1 MQTNDYFYVEI
12 KKEVKTAGFP
22 VAGDALKVPELY
34 AGKLARPV
42 LWGHKLPGAPI
53 IATRNTH

>member
-1 MQTNDYFYVEI
+1 MQTNYYFYVEI

-42 LWGHKLPGAPI
+42 LGA
-53 IATRNTH
+53 